1 MNKEIELKFGIENMP
16 NFDEYENIKVYE
28 IVQDY
33 LYKDEFSSIR
43 KRKLLDL
50 QQEEC
55 KYIYTVKT
63 KGDIKNN
70 NSVYEIETTISK
82 EEYDCIQSKNN
93 IVKKYRICIPITD
106 KLIAEIDIYYGNLE
120 GLITVEVEFKNEKD
134 LSIFKKPIWFGDEL
148 NKKFFSNA
156 NLSNMSRDEF
166 VNIMGVDNINKNMVL
181 KNKIEKRLLYIKSVW
196 LIEICWNGGLIM
208 KKLKTGILL
217 IILGKL
223 IMFSLYIFL

>member
-93 IVKKYRICIPITD
+93 IVKKYRVCIPITD

-134 LSIFKKPIWFGDEL
+134 LSVFKKPIWFGDEL
-148 NKKFFSNA
+148 NKKVFSNA

-166 VNIMGVDNINKNMVL
+166 VNIMGVDNINKNMLL
-181 KNKIEKRLLYIKSVW
+181 KNKIEKRLLYIKSV
-196 LIEICWNGGLIM
+196 
-208 KKLKTGILL
+208 
-217 IILGKL
+217 
-223 IMFSLYIFL
+223 

>member
-82 EEYDCIQSKNN
+82 EEYDCIQSKEQ
-93 IVKKYRICIPITD
+93 Y
-106 KLIAEIDIYYGNLE
+106 
-120 GLITVEVEFKNEKD
+120 
-134 LSIFKKPIWFGDEL
+134 
-148 NKKFFSNA
+148 
-156 NLSNMSRDEF
+156 
-166 VNIMGVDNINKNMVL
+166 
-181 KNKIEKRLLYIKSVW
+181 
-196 LIEICWNGGLIM
+196 
-208 KKLKTGILL
+208 
-217 IILGKL
+217 
-223 IMFSLYIFL
+223 

>member
-93 IVKKYRICIPITD
+93 IVKKYRVCIPITD

-134 LSIFKKPIWFGDEL
+134 LSVFKKPIWFGDEL
-148 NKKFFSNA
+148 NKKVFSNA
-156 NLSNMSRDEF
+156 NLSNLSRDEF

-181 KNKIEKRLLYIKSVW
+181 KNKIEKRLLYIKSV
-196 LIEICWNGGLIM
+196 
-208 KKLKTGILL
+208 
-217 IILGKL
+217 
-223 IMFSLYIFL
+223 

>member
-93 IVKKYRICIPITD
+93 IVKKYRVCIPITD

-134 LSIFKKPIWFGDEL
+134 LSVFKKPIWFGDEL
-148 NKKFFSNA
+148 NKKVFSNA

-181 KNKIEKRLLYIKSVW
+181 KNKIEKRLLYIKSV
-196 LIEICWNGGLIM
+196 
-208 KKLKTGILL
+208 
-217 IILGKL
+217 
-223 IMFSLYIFL
+223 

>member
-181 KNKIEKRLLYIKSVW
+181 KNKIEKRLLYIKSV
-196 LIEICWNGGLIM
+196 
-208 KKLKTGILL
+208 
-217 IILGKL
+217 
-223 IMFSLYIFL
+223 